1 MHGLV
6 ANWDWSQNSPVK
18 NAIFMPRTCQAEI
31 QLEKGPCG
39 GKQFSVENNK
49 SERARTESGRAEEL
63 RKDLGKQQG

>member
-49 SERARTESGRAEEL
+49 SERART
-63 RKDLGKQQG
+63 